1 MRPQNEGRAPIA
13 PSLSLS
19 HAFPA
24 KGGEPLAAYFPTVL
38 VAFLASSVE
47 MVEALTI
54 VLAAGV
60 SRGWRSALLGAAVAL
75 ALLLVVVGVFG
86 VEILRLVPINVLRVI
101 VGLFLLL
108 FGLKWLKKAILRQS
122 GRKAMHAEDAIYA
135 HEVESLS
142 KGQRRATGIDAEGF
156 ATAFNGTLL
165 EGLEVAL
172 IIVAVASGAGKAGA
186 LGWAAVGGV
195 AAFVIVAA
203 IGAAL
208 RAPLARV
215 PENLLKFVVGL
226 MLTTFGA
233 FWAGEG
239 VGVKW
244 PGGEVFVLVLLAAL
258 IIYSLIAVARL
269 RPAGTRRQGARAEH
283 AS

>member
-1 MRPQNEGRAPIA
+1 M
-13 PSLSLS
+13 
-19 HAFPA
+19 
-24 KGGEPLAAYFPTVL
+24 
-38 VAFLASSVE
+38 AFLASSVE

-60 SRGWRSALLGAAVAL
+60 SRGWRSALTGAAL
-75 ALLLVVVGVFG
+75 AIAVLLVVIGVFG
-86 VEILRLVPINVLRVI
+86 IEVLRLVPLAVLRVV

-122 GRKAMHAEDAIYA
+122 GRKSLHAEDAIYA
-135 HEVESLS
+135 HQVEALS
-142 KGQRRATGIDAEGF
+142 KAGRAAPGLDAEGF

-172 IIVAVASGAGKAGA
+172 IIVAVASGTNVKGA
-186 LGWAAVGGV
+186 LGLAAGGAA
-195 AAFVIVAA
+195 AAFVIVAIA
-203 IGAAL
+203 GVAL
-208 RAPLARV
+208 RSPLSRV

-239 VGVKW
+239 IGVGW
-244 PGGEVFVLVLLAAL
+244 PGGEAFVLVILAAL
-258 IIYSLIAVARL
+258 IAYSVVLVASMRRRSEPRL
-269 RPAGTRRQGARAEH
+269 EAREA
-283 AS
+283 AR

>member
-1 MRPQNEGRAPIA
+1 
-13 PSLSLS
+13 
-19 HAFPA
+19 
-24 KGGEPLAAYFPTVL
+24 
-38 VAFLASSVE
+38 

-60 SRGWRSALLGAAVAL
+60 SRGWRSALTGAAVAI
-75 ALLLVVVGVFG
+75 AVLLVVIGVFG
-86 VEILRLVPINVLRVI
+86 IEVLRLVPIDVLRVI

-122 GRKAMHAEDAIYA
+122 GRKSLHAEDAIYA
-135 HEVESLS
+135 HQVESLS
-142 KGQRRATGIDAEGF
+142 KGAKRGAGLDAEGF

-172 IIVAVASGAGKAGA
+172 IIVAVASGTNTKGA
-186 LGWAAVGGV
+186 LGLAAAGAA
-195 AAFVIVAA
+195 AAFVIVGIA
-203 IGAAL
+203 GAAL
-208 RAPLARV
+208 RSPLSRV
-215 PENLLKFVVGL
+215 PENILKFVVGL

-239 VGVKW
+239 IGIRW

-258 IIYSLIAVARL
+258 IVYSVALTAAMR
-269 RPAGTRRQGARAEH
+269 RPTEPGLQAREA
-283 AS
+283 AR

>member
-1 MRPQNEGRAPIA
+1 V
-13 PSLSLS
+13 
-19 HAFPA
+19 
-24 KGGEPLAAYFPTVL
+24 LATVLTAAL

-60 SRGWRSALLGAAVAL
+60 SRGWRSALLGAASAVVI
-75 ALLLVVVGVFG
+75 LLILVVVFG
-86 VEILRLVPINVLRVI
+86 VQILALVPIDVLRVV
-101 VGLFLLL
+101 VGSFLLL

-122 GRKAMHAEDAIYA
+122 GRKALHAEDQIYA
-135 HEVESLS
+135 HQVAALS
-142 KGQRRATGIDAEGF
+142 RQGGRRGGIDAEGF

-172 IIVAVASGAGKAGA
+172 IIVAVASGTAVRGS
-186 LGWAAVGGV
+186 LGWAALGAV
-195 AAFVIVAA
+195 AAFVIVGA
-203 IGAAL
+203 IGVAL

-226 MLTTFGA
+226 MLTTFGT

-239 VGVKW
+239 LGVRW
-244 PGGEVFVLVLLAAL
+244 PGGEAYVLAILAAL
-258 IIYSLIAVARL
+258 IVYSLVLVAAL
-269 RPAGTRRQGARAEH
+269 RSRSPAQAQARKAG
-283 AS
+283 SVS

>member
-1 MRPQNEGRAPIA
+1 
-13 PSLSLS
+13 
-19 HAFPA
+19 
-24 KGGEPLAAYFPTVL
+24 
-38 VAFLASSVE
+38 

-60 SRGWRSALLGAAVAL
+60 SRGWRSALVGAAAAVAL
-75 ALLLVVVGVFG
+75 LLAVIGVFG
-86 VEILRLVPINVLRVI
+86 LEVLRLVPIDVLRVI

-122 GRKAMHAEDAIYA
+122 GRKSLHAEDAIYA
-135 HEVESLS
+135 HQVESLS
-142 KGQRRATGIDAEGF
+142 KAGPQRGGLDAEGF

-172 IIVAVASGAGKAGA
+172 IIVAVASGANTKGA
-186 LGWAAVGGV
+186 LGLAAAG
-195 AAFVIVAA
+195 AATAFVIVG
-203 IGAAL
+203 IVGAAL
-208 RAPLARV
+208 RSPLSRV

-239 VGVKW
+239 IGVPW
-244 PGGEVFVLVLLAAL
+244 PGGEVFVVVLLAAL
-258 IIYSLIAVARL
+258 IVYSVVLVSAMRRPPQRQAKARE
-269 RPAGTRRQGARAEH
+269 ATR
-283 AS
+283 

>member
-1 MRPQNEGRAPIA
+1 M
-13 PSLSLS
+13 
-19 HAFPA
+19 
-24 KGGEPLAAYFPTVL
+24 L

-60 SRGWRSALLGAAVAL
+60 SRGWRSALVGATAAIAV
-75 ALLLVVVGVFG
+75 LLVVIGVFG
-86 VEILRLVPINVLRVI
+86 IEVLHLVPIGVLRVI

-122 GRKAMHAEDAIYA
+122 GRKALHAEDVIYA
-135 HEVESLS
+135 HQVEALS
-142 KGQRRATGIDAEGF
+142 KSGRASAGLDAEGF

-172 IIVAVASGAGKAGA
+172 IIVAVASGTNVRGA
-186 LGWAAVGGV
+186 LGLAASGAV
-195 AAFVIVAA
+195 AAFVIV
-203 IGAAL
+203 GAAGVAL
-208 RAPLARV
+208 RSPLSRV

-239 VGVKW
+239 VGVSW

-258 IIYSLIAVARL
+258 IVYSVVVVSAMHRRPEANLQAREAV
-269 RPAGTRRQGARAEH
+269 Q
-283 AS
+283 